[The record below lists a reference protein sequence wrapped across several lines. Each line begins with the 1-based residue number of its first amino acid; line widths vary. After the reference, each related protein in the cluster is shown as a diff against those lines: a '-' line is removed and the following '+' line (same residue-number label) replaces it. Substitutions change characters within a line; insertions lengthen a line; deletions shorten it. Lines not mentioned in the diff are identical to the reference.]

1 MLILTLPAKPLIFY
15 PYPMKMIKELYFTLL
30 LFLLTLISS
39 NADLVA
45 HWPLDIDAKDAT
57 GNGHDG
63 QIINGTVLFENAGAS
78 DLTGNAASFPDN
90 GRIDIPFNPDLN
102 PESFTITLWAKATS
116 TNGYASPITGRN
128 DVNGGQSTH
137 GYIIYNDASG
147 NWNFWTG
154 DGDPG
159 WDTLYGGPVT
169 TNQWTHLA
177 ISYDSETETKTI
189 WINGTEK
196 GSESAPNQYS
206 PNGTVGAMDLH
217 LGAGQDDGANFF
229 FSGDIDDVGLWDEA
243 LTEEDIKNIMQNGI
257 SSTLVDPRI
266 NAPLKFI
273 AELATSDSFAIKVS
287 NRGETRDLIID
298 SVEIVGADSSNFTIN
313 AIPAPIEP
321 GEENLIEIKFDSKG
335 ETGTFESQLEIY
347 SNDPNRE
354 LLTVAILATVH
365 DPILNIERDFNF
377 GVFSSGSGP
386 QSANI
391 QIKNDGASRE
401 LNLLKASII
410 GKDVDNF
417 SVVNFPSSLA
427 AGSEAGNIS
436 LNFNPKQDAGRFSAQ
451 IEIVSNDALS
461 EIIIVNLSAEVE
473 ITDPL
478 VAWWPLDEDAS
489 DNSGNGFDGIVQGTI
504 NFGQA
509 GANEATGG
517 AGLFDGSSHI
527 DVPWNP
533 QLNTEDFSVTLWVNP
548 SAAGG
553 SYRSPITNRDDVA
566 PVGAFR
572 HGWIIY
578 NNPNSQWSFWNG
590 GGRGSDGAWNGMNVG
605 PVEIDEWHHLA
616 ITYDSASNTKVFYI
630 DGSEVS
636 TSNPISFSP
645 NNSELNDDFTHE
657 DEDLHIGGGGDSG
670 TSFRWSGLIDD
681 VGLFRTSLDAQ
692 EIQSIMT
699 SGVTSINNNV
709 TFSIETIT
717 RSENG
722 PLIIT
727 WNSNPGIT
735 YAIDRAIGGFKTDDW
750 EELDDSSL
758 ATDTV
763 TSYTDDDIPD
773 GAEAVFYRVRLT
785 E

>member
-90 GRIDIPFNPDLN
+90 GRIDIPFDPDLN

-159 WDTLYGGPVT
+159 WDTLSGGPVT

-313 AIPAPIEP
+313 TIPAPIEP

-436 LNFNPKQDAGRFSAQ
+436 LNFNPKQNAGRFSAQ

-489 DNSGNGFDGIVQGTI
+489 DNSGNGFDGVTQGTI
-504 NFGQA
+504 NFGQT
-509 GANEATGG
+509 GANESTGG

-763 TSYTDDDIPD
+763 TSYTDDDIPA

>member
-1 MLILTLPAKPLIFY
+1 
-15 PYPMKMIKELYFTLL
+15 MKMIKELYFTLL

-427 AGSEAGNIS
+427 AGSEAENIS

-504 NFGQA
+504 NFGQT
-509 GANEATGG
+509 GANESTGG

-533 QLNTEDFSVTLWVNP
+533 QLNTENFSVTLWVNP

>member
-15 PYPMKMIKELYFTLL
+15 HYPMKMIKELCFTLL

-45 HWPLDIDAKDAT
+45 HWPLDIDGKDAT

-63 QIINGTVLFENAGAS
+63 QITNGTVLFENSGAS

-102 PESFTITLWAKATS
+102 PESFTLTLWTKPTS
-116 TNGYASPITGRN
+116 TNGYASPITSRN
-128 DVNGGQSTH
+128 DVNGGESTH
-137 GYIIYNDASG
+137 GYIIYNDISG

-154 DGDPG
+154 DGNPG
-159 WDTLYGGPVT
+159 WDTLSGGPVDI
-169 TNQWTHLA
+169 NEWTHLA
-177 ISYDSETETKTI
+177 ISYDSEAETKTI

-196 GSESAPNQYS
+196 GSDSAPNQYS
-206 PNGTVGAMDLH
+206 LNGTVGSMDLH
-217 LGAGQDDGANFF
+217 IGAGQDDGANFF
-229 FSGDIDDVGLWDEA
+229 FSGDIDDVGLWDEV
-243 LTEEDIKNIMQNGI
+243 LTGEEIKNVMGNGI

-266 NAPLKFI
+266 NAPSELV
-273 AELATSDSFAIKVS
+273 AELEATESFSIEVS
-287 NRGETRDLIID
+287 NRGETRTLVID
-298 SVEIVGADSSNFTIN
+298 SIEIVGPNSTNFTVN
-313 AIPAPIEP
+313 TIPGPIGP
-321 GEENLIEIKFDSKG
+321 GSESLIEISFDSQG
-335 ETGTFESQLEIY
+335 ESGKFETQLEIY

-354 LLTVAILATVH
+354 LLTIDILATVH
-365 DPILNIERDFNF
+365 DPSLEIAQEFNF

-386 QSANI
+386 QDANI
-391 QIKNDGASRE
+391 QIRNDGSSRE
-401 LNLLKASII
+401 LNLLKVSII
-410 GKDVDNF
+410 GNDADNF
-417 SVVNFPSSLA
+417 SALRFPSSLSA
-427 AGSEAGNIS
+427 TGETGNIA

-451 IEIVSNDALS
+451 LEIVSNDALR
-461 EIIIVNLSAEVE
+461 ETIIVNLSAEVE

-489 DNSGNGFDGIVQGTI
+489 DNSGNGFDGVTQGTI

-566 PVGAFR
+566 PGGAFR

-605 PVEIDEWHHLA
+605 PVEIDEWQHLA
-616 ITYDSASNTKVFYI
+616 ITYDSTSNTKVFYV
-630 DGSEVS
+630 DGSEIS
-636 TSNPISFSP
+636 TSNPVAFSP
-645 NNSELNDDFTHE
+645 NNSEIDDDLTHE

-681 VGLFRTSLDAQ
+681 VGLFRTSLSPE

-699 SGVTSINNNV
+699 SGVISINNNIP
-709 TFSIETIT
+709 FRIETIS
-717 RSENG
+717 RSKDG
-722 PLIIT
+722 PLTIT

-735 YAIDRAIGGFKTDDW
+735 YAIDRAIGDFKLNDW

-758 ATDTV
+758 ATEKV
-763 TSYTDDDIPD
+763 TSYTDDDIP
-773 GAEAVFYRVRLT
+773 AQARAVFYRVRLS

>member
-1 MLILTLPAKPLIFY
+1 MLILTLPAKPFIFY
-15 PYPMKMIKELYFTLL
+15 HYPMKMIKELCFTLL
-30 LFLLTLISS
+30 FFLLSFISS

-45 HWPLDIDAKDAT
+45 HWPLDIDGKDAT

-63 QIINGTVLFENAGAS
+63 QITNGTVLFENSGAS

-102 PESFTITLWAKATS
+102 PESFTVTLWTKPTS
-116 TNGYASPITGRN
+116 TNGYASPITSRN
-128 DVNGGQSTH
+128 DVNGGESTH
-137 GYIIYNDASG
+137 GYIIYNDNSG

-154 DGDPG
+154 DGNPG
-159 WDTLYGGPVT
+159 WDTLSGGPVDI
-169 TNQWTHLA
+169 NEWTHLA

-196 GSESAPNQYS
+196 GSDSAPNQYS
-206 PNGTVGAMDLH
+206 PNGTVGSMDLH

-229 FSGDIDDVGLWDEA
+229 FSGDIDDVGLWNEV
-243 LTEEDIKNIMQNGI
+243 LTEEEIKNVMQNGI
-257 SSTLVDPRI
+257 ISTLVDPRI
-266 NAPLKFI
+266 NAPSKFT
-273 AELATSDSFAIKVS
+273 AELEATESFSIEVS
-287 NRGETRDLIID
+287 NRGETRNLVID
-298 SVEIVGADSSNFTIN
+298 SIEIVGPDSSNFTVN
-313 AIPAPIEP
+313 TIPDPIEP
-321 GEENLIEIKFDSKG
+321 GSESLIEVSFDSQGQSGKF
-335 ETGTFESQLEIY
+335 ETQLEIY

-354 LLTVAILATVH
+354 LLTVDILATVH
-365 DPILNIERDFNF
+365 DPSLDIVQEFNF
-377 GVFSSGSGP
+377 GVFSSGAGP
-386 QSANI
+386 QAANI
-391 QIKNDGASRE
+391 QIKNDGTSRE
-401 LNLLKASII
+401 LKLLTVSIV
-410 GKDVDNF
+410 GKDADNF
-417 SVVNFPSSLA
+417 SVLSFPSSLV
-427 AGSEAGNIS
+427 AGESGKIT

-451 IEIVSNDALS
+451 LEIVSNDALS
-461 EIIIVNLSAEVE
+461 ETVIVNLSAEVE
-473 ITDPL
+473 ITNPL

-504 NFGQA
+504 NFDES
-509 GANEATGG
+509 GANEATGR

-548 SAAGG
+548 SVAGG

-566 PVGAFR
+566 PGGAFR

-616 ITYDSASNTKVFYI
+616 ITYDSDSNSKVFYI

-636 TSNPISFSP
+636 TSNPVSFSP
-645 NNSELNDDFTHE
+645 NNSEIDDDLTHE

-681 VGLFRTSLDAQ
+681 VGLFRTSLTPE

-699 SGVTSINNNV
+699 SGVISINNNIP
-709 TFSIETIT
+709 FSIETIS
-717 RSENG
+717 RSEDG
-722 PLIIT
+722 PLIIS
-727 WNSNPGIT
+727 WNSKPGIT
-735 YAIDRAIGGFKTDDW
+735 YAIDRAIGGFEVNDW

-758 ATDTV
+758 ATEKV
-763 TSYTDDDIPD
+763 TSYTDDDIPA
-773 GAEAVFYRVRLT
+773 GAKAVFYRIRLS

>member
-90 GRIDIPFNPDLN
+90 GRIDIPFDPDLN

-159 WDTLYGGPVT
+159 WDTLSGGPVT

-313 AIPAPIEP
+313 TIPAPIEP

-489 DNSGNGFDGIVQGTI
+489 DNSGNGFDGVTQGTI
-504 NFGQA
+504 NFGQT
-509 GANEATGG
+509 GANESTGG

-763 TSYTDDDIPD
+763 TSYTDDDIPA

>member
-1 MLILTLPAKPLIFY
+1 
-15 PYPMKMIKELYFTLL
+15 MKMIKELYFTLL

-427 AGSEAGNIS
+427 AGSEAENIS

>member
-1 MLILTLPAKPLIFY
+1 
-15 PYPMKMIKELYFTLL
+15 MKMIKELYFTLL

-90 GRIDIPFNPDLN
+90 GRIDIPFDPDLN

-159 WDTLYGGPVT
+159 WDTLSGGPVT

-313 AIPAPIEP
+313 TIPAPIEP

-436 LNFNPKQDAGRFSAQ
+436 LNFNPKQNAGRFSAQ

-489 DNSGNGFDGIVQGTI
+489 DNSGNGFDGVTQGTI
-504 NFGQA
+504 NFGQT
-509 GANEATGG
+509 GANESTGG

-763 TSYTDDDIPD
+763 TSYTDDDIPA